1 MIHHGNQPES
11 LKKNHSS
18 NEKTIDYRKQE
29 PNTICYIQPGQQQK
43 RICLQMQIGPTI
55 INGKQN
61 KFKQIKIEG
70 KTLLD
75 VTFKL
80 VN

>member
-1 MIHHGNQPES
+1 
-11 LKKNHSS
+11 
-18 NEKTIDYRKQE
+18 
-29 PNTICYIQPGQQQK
+29 
-43 RICLQMQIGPTI
+43 MQIGPTI
-55 INGKQN
+55 INGKEN

-80 VN
+80 VNESKEKRLKTQTSNILTK